1 MYFISRW
8 QHTQQNTGGHF
19 ILDCIRHRSNG
30 YSRHPVLQNDEKGT
44 VRFRQGYHLLKT
56 SATKR
61 ATSQSISSFISTIF
75 SSIFLLQR
83 CVFTVVWYYSYW
95 DVGVIVIY
103 TWSAIFRKYLRCFL
117 FMNLLYSC
125 VRILADIS
133 KVAYWSLSN
142 YMRIVMKFFETLQ
155 QPDLI
160 LRNIY
165 GF

>member
-1 MYFISRW
+1 MW

-19 ILDCIRHRSNG
+19 ILDCIRHSSNG

-44 VRFRQGYHLLKT
+44 VRFRQGYHLLKHQQRKT
-56 SATKR
+56 CNFAESFFLYFDNLFFVFFFHSAVY
-61 ATSQSISSFISTIF
+61 
-75 SSIFLLQR
+75 LLLSGITHIEML
-83 CVFTVVWYYSYW
+83 V
-95 DVGVIVIY
+95 VIVIY

-117 FMNLLYSC
+117 FINLLYSC
-125 VRILADIS
+125 VRILANIS

-142 YMRIVMKFFETLQ
+142 YMRIVMEFFETLQ

>member
-61 ATSQSISSFISTIF
+61 ATLQSISSFISTIF
-75 SSIFLLQR
+75 SSFLSS
-83 CVFTVVWYYSYW
+83 T
-95 DVGVIVIY
+95 
-103 TWSAIFRKYLRCFL
+103 A
-117 FMNLLYSC
+117 
-125 VRILADIS
+125 
-133 KVAYWSLSN
+133 LS
-142 YMRIVMKFFETLQ
+142 IHCCLVL
-155 QPDLI
+155 LI
-160 LRNIY
+160 LRCWCNCYLYLKRNFSQIFEVLFIY
-165 GF
+165 EFVIFMR